1 MDKKYLNI
9 LEVPEVDLNS
19 TDRLV
24 VIDVSNNIKV
34 LDKGNLSV
42 DLSDYYTKEAT
53 NELLNNKADKI
64 TVTELATKL
73 KEDTD
78 KINKDIT
85 DLGNRV
91 DSIPVITVDT
101 EMNSESTNP
110 VQNRTITSAIT
121 NLSNSVDEKLS
132 NKQPKG
138 DYALKSDLTP
148 LATKSEVAEDVAQ
161 LNASLNEKQPKGDYA
176 LKTEIPTKVS
186 QLSNDKNYQTAE
198 DVNSATEGLAT
209 KAEVNSKQD
218 TLVSGTNIKTING
231 NSLLGSGNIEIQG
244 GSTIAVDSSLSTTS
258 TNPVQNKVI
267 TEALNG
273 KASQSDIPTKVSELT
288 NDSDFQTA
296 SQVAEAISGINVPTK
311 VSQLENDSD
320 FQTGT
325 QVSNSIATATSGLAT
340 KAELDGKQDKGDY
353 ATTAQLN
360 GKQDTLVSGTN
371 IKTVNGNSL
380 LGEGNILIKS
390 VDVDSALSA
399 TSENPVQ
406 NKVITNKVNTIEQS
420 ITNLSNTMPTKVSDL
435 DNDSGYITNAALT
448 DLATKEEV
456 SAKQD
461 TLVSG
466 TNIKTINGN
475 SILGEGNIVIEGGGG
490 GGLPSFGM
498 SLSGTTITMTE
509 GTIANFFNAIKAG
522 KGNYRAYITK
532 GNWLFTNNG
541 QALTSGD
548 EYFVRFDSVTP
559 IKDKGKENSYYA
571 ANESLVIKV
580 NNTSVTLLTGTNWT
594 FESNV
599 VIVNISGTNP
609 TYYYGNRNYINSGT
623 KIYLCATVEN
633 SQDLIENLRVE
644 VTSYAGY
651 WSYDKAVVVYALIYG
666 GIYRFYFYDD
676 NTIKKEVYY
685 GCSGLSC
692 YALNITGANGE
703 VGITEDQYNE
713 IIHNI
718 SYNQGVIKIWG
729 TYYGDGI
736 LISRKNTS
744 NNAWDVWELLFLT
757 CDYQTESY
765 SWDLTGTPEKALF
778 LVNIMKTKSTA
789 VPPLKISWS
798 SKTF

>member
-34 LDKGNLSV
+34 LAKNNLNV

-78 KINKDIT
+78 KLNKDIT

-101 EMNSESTNP
+101 EMNAESTNP
-110 VQNRTITSAIT
+110 VQNKIITSAIT

-138 DYALKSDLTP
+138 DYALK
-148 LATKSEVAEDVAQ
+148 
-161 LNASLNEKQPKGDYA
+161 
-176 LKTEIPTKVS
+176 TEIPTKVS
-186 QLSNDKNYQTAE
+186 QLSNDSNYQTAE
-198 DVNSATEGLAT
+198 DVNLATEGLAT
-209 KAEVNSKQD
+209 KSEVNSKQD

-244 GSTIAVDSSLSTTS
+244 GSTIAVDNSLSTTS

-296 SQVAEAISGINVPTK
+296 SQVATAISGINVPTK

-340 KAELDGKQDKGDY
+340 KAELNGKQDKGDY

-371 IKTVNGNSL
+371 IKTVNGESL

-390 VDVDSALSA
+390 VNVDSELST

-420 ITNLSNTMPTKVSDL
+420 ITNLSGTIPTKVSDL
-435 DNDSGYITNAALT
+435 TNDSGYITNAALT

-490 GGLPSFGM
+490 DSPTPDVIINVGNNSYTTKPTSFSYTFEKGDYLLLKNLCK
-498 SLSGTTITMTE
+498 SKRYDKIKITQFGIASGCDE
-509 GTIANFFNAIKAG
+509 DSFWWAF
-522 KGNYRAYITK
+522 TK
-532 GNWLFTNNG
+532 GT
-541 QALTSGD
+541 A
-548 EYFVRFDSVTP
+548 
-559 IKDKGKENSYYA
+559 
-571 ANESLVIKV
+571 
-580 NNTSVTLLTGTNWT
+580 
-594 FESNV
+594 
-599 VIVNISGTNP
+599 
-609 TYYYGNRNYINSGT
+609 TYT
-623 KIYLCATVEN
+623 
-633 SQDLIENLRVE
+633 
-644 VTSYAGY
+644 
-651 WSYDKAVVVYALIYG
+651 
-666 GIYRFYFYDD
+666 YRFTDISA
-676 NTIKKEVYY
+676 NTIKIQLIVT
-685 GCSGLSC
+685 GT
-692 YALNITGANGE
+692 ITVTRNG
-703 VGITEDQYNE
+703 
-713 IIHNI
+713 
-718 SYNQGVIKIWG
+718 
-729 TYYGDGI
+729 
-736 LISRKNTS
+736 NTGK
-744 NNAWDVWELLFLT
+744 
-757 CDYQTESY
+757 Y
-765 SWDLTGTPEKALF
+765 SWDAYYTTETNKSVIESIINGYVSFVLMTKYNDEPGSSYIFSYFYSYDSFNNTFTATVVKSPAESQNFSTIDVTVKFTQNSVEITGH
-778 LVNIMKTKSTA
+778 N
-789 VPPLKISWS
+789 W
-798 SKTF
+798 

>member
-34 LDKGNLSV
+34 LNKGSLSV

-78 KINKDIT
+78 KLNKDIT

-101 EMNSESTNP
+101 AMNSESTNP
-110 VQNRTITSAIT
+110 VQNKAITNTIT

-138 DYALKSDLTP
+138 DYALK
-148 LATKSEVAEDVAQ
+148 
-161 LNASLNEKQPKGDYA
+161 
-176 LKTEIPTKVS
+176 TEIPTNVS
-186 QLSNDKNYQTAE
+186 QLNNDKNYQTAE
-198 DVNSATEGLAT
+198 DVNSATAGLAT

-258 TNPVQNKVI
+258 TNPVQNKII

-296 SQVAEAISGINVPTK
+296 SQVATAISGINVPTK
-311 VSQLENDSD
+311 VSQLDNDSD

-371 IKTVNGNSL
+371 IKTVNGESL

-390 VDVDSALSA
+390 VNVDSALST

-435 DNDSGYITNAALT
+435 TNDSGYITNAALT

-475 SILGEGNIVIEGGGG
+475 SILGAGNMVIEGGGG
-490 GGLPSFGM
+490 SLPAFGM

-522 KGNYRAYITK
+522 KGNYRAYITA
-532 GNWLFTNNG
+532 GNLLYSNTG

-594 FESNV
+594 FDSNV
-599 VIVNISGTNP
+599 VIVNISGANP

-623 KIYLCATVEN
+623 KIYLCYTTDN
-633 SQDLIENLRVE
+633 NDLTGSRAE
-644 VTSYAGY
+644 VTNYTGY
-651 WSYDKAVVVYALIYG
+651 WSYDKAVVVYALVDG
-666 GIYRFYFYDD
+666 GIRRFYFYDD
-676 NTIKKEVYY
+676 GKIKSVYFNVGY
-685 GCSGLSC
+685 EFDCYRQGISTSSSGNKSLTEAQ
-692 YALNITGANGE
+692 YTQLMNELAYNKGA
-703 VGITEDQYNE
+703 IRLTER
-713 IIHNI
+713 
-718 SYNQGVIKIWG
+718 
-729 TYYGDGI
+729 YYDGG
-736 LISRKNTS
+736 
-744 NNAWDVWELLFLT
+744 A
-757 CDYQTESY
+757 
-765 SWDLTGTPEKALF
+765 
-778 LVNIMKTKSTA
+778 LVNKR
-789 VPPLKISWS
+789 
-798 SKTF
+798 

>member
-42 DLSDYYTKEAT
+42 DLSNYYTKEAT

-78 KINKDIT
+78 KLNKDIT

-110 VQNRTITSAIT
+110 VQNKAITNTIT

-148 LATKSEVAEDVAQ
+148 LATKTEVEEDVAQ

-198 DVNSATEGLAT
+198 DVNSATEGLST
-209 KAEVNSKQD
+209 KSEVNSKQD
-218 TLVSGTNIKTING
+218 TLVSVTNIKTING
-231 NSLLGSGNIEIQG
+231 NSLLGSGNIEIQR

-258 TNPVQNKVI
+258 TNPVQNRVI

-296 SQVAEAISGINVPTK
+296 SQVATAISGINVPTK
-311 VSQLENDSD
+311 VSELENDSD

-340 KAELDGKQDKGDY
+340 KAELAGKQDKGDY
-353 ATTAQLN
+353 ATTSQLN

-371 IKTVNGNSL
+371 IKTVNGESL
-380 LGEGNILIKS
+380 LGEGNILINS

-420 ITNLSNTMPTKVSDL
+420 ITNLSNTMPTKVSEL

-475 SILGEGNIVIEGGGG
+475 SILGAGNIVIEGGG

-532 GNWLFTNNG
+532 GNLLFSNTG

-559 IKDKGKENSYYA
+559 IKDKGTTNSYYA

-594 FESNV
+594 YDSNV
-599 VIVNISGTNP
+599 VIVNISGDNP
-609 TYYYGNRNYINSGT
+609 TYYYGSRSDINSGT
-623 KIYLCATVEN
+623 KIYLCSTNNNNLWEN
-633 SQDLIENLRVE
+633 SRIE
-644 VTSYAGY
+644 VTSFDSTSDGDIIAYVLQGN
-651 WSYDKAVVVYALIYG
+651 S
-666 GIYRFYFYDD
+666 IYRYYFNQD
-676 NTIKKEVYY
+676 NTIKRELV
-685 GCSGLSC
+685 
-692 YALNITGANGE
+692 NGPRTLDCKKW
-703 VGITEDQYNE
+703 GITSSNGTKQLFDYEYTKLMNEFEYND
-713 IIHNI
+713 
-718 SYNQGVIKIWG
+718 GVIRIINSN
-729 TYYGDGI
+729 YGDGT
-736 LISRKNTS
+736 LISKRRFNDSGDKL
-744 NNAWDVWELLFLT
+744 DLFFLT
-757 CDYQTESY
+757 CKYEAYNGNQLNRINY
-765 SWDLTGTPEKALF
+765 KYFF
-778 LVNIMKTKSTA
+778 LVRIVKHTSYYEIT
-789 VPPLKISWS
+789 WS
-798 SKTF
+798 GMSL

>member
-34 LDKGNLSV
+34 LAKNNLNV

-78 KINKDIT
+78 KLNKDIT

-101 EMNSESTNP
+101 EMNAESTNP
-110 VQNRTITSAIT
+110 VQNKIITSAIT

-138 DYALKSDLTP
+138 DYALK
-148 LATKSEVAEDVAQ
+148 
-161 LNASLNEKQPKGDYA
+161 
-176 LKTEIPTKVS
+176 TEIPTKVS
-186 QLSNDKNYQTAE
+186 QLSNDNNYQTAE
-198 DVNSATEGLAT
+198 DVNLATEGLAT
-209 KAEVNSKQD
+209 KSEVNSKQD

-244 GSTIAVDSSLSTTS
+244 GSTIAVDNSLSTTS

-296 SQVAEAISGINVPTK
+296 SQVATAISGINVPTK
-311 VSQLENDSD
+311 VSQLTNDSD

-340 KAELDGKQDKGDY
+340 KAELNGKQDKGDY

-371 IKTVNGNSL
+371 IKTVNGESL

-390 VDVDSALSA
+390 VNVDSALST

-420 ITNLSNTMPTKVSDL
+420 ITDLSGTIPTKVSDL
-435 DNDSGYITNAALT
+435 TNDSGYITNAALT

-475 SILGEGNIVIEGGGG
+475 SILGAGNIVIEGGGG
-490 GGLPSFGM
+490 DSPTPDVIINVGNNNYTTTPTSF
-498 SLSGTTITMTE
+498 
-509 GTIANFFNAIKAG
+509 
-522 KGNYRAYITK
+522 
-532 GNWLFTNNG
+532 
-541 QALTSGD
+541 
-548 EYFVRFDSVTP
+548 
-559 IKDKGKENSYYA
+559 SY
-571 ANESLVIKV
+571 
-580 NNTSVTLLTGTNWT
+580 T
-594 FESNV
+594 FEK
-599 VIVNISGTNP
+599 GD
-609 TYYYGNRNYINSGT
+609 
-623 KIYLCATVEN
+623 YL
-633 SQDLIENLRVE
+633 LLKNLCKSKR
-644 VTSYAGY
+644 
-651 WSYDKAVVVYALIYG
+651 YDK
-666 GIYRFYFYDD
+666 
-676 NTIKKEVYY
+676 
-685 GCSGLSC
+685 
-692 YALNITGANGE
+692 
-703 VGITEDQYNE
+703 
-713 IIHNI
+713 
-718 SYNQGVIKIWG
+718 IKI
-729 TYYGDGI
+729 TQFGI
-736 LISRKNTS
+736 ASG
-744 NNAWDVWELLFLT
+744 
-757 CDYQTESY
+757 CDEDSFWW
-765 SWDLTGTPEKALF
+765 SF
-778 LVNIMKTKSTA
+778 TKSTA
-789 VPPLKISWS
+789 TYTYRFTDISANTINIQLIVTGTITLNIDYNYGAPIIGWDAYYTPETYKSVIESIIGGYVTFVYMIISNGVPGNRYIFSAFESYNNFNTSFNAITTTGRLGGGDSIDVRGINI
-798 SKTF
+798 TFTSDNVVFKRAD

>member
-9 LEVPEVDLNS
+9 LEVPEVDFNS

-34 LDKGNLSV
+34 LDKGSLNV
-42 DLSDYYTKEAT
+42 DLSNYYTKEAT

-78 KINKDIT
+78 KLNKDIT

-110 VQNRTITSAIT
+110 VQNKAITNTIT

-132 NKQPKG
+132 NKQPIG

-148 LATKSEVAEDVAQ
+148 LATKAEVAEDVAQ

-176 LKTEIPTKVS
+176 LKTEIPTNVS
-186 QLSNDKNYQTAE
+186 QLNNDKNYQTAE
-198 DVNSATEGLAT
+198 DVNLATEGLAT
-209 KAEVNSKQD
+209 KSEVNSKQD

-244 GSTIAVDSSLSTTS
+244 GSTIAVDDSLSTTS

-296 SQVAEAISGINVPTK
+296 SQVATAISGINVPTK

-340 KAELDGKQDKGDY
+340 KAELDGKQDRGDY

-371 IKTVNGNSL
+371 IKTVNGESL

-390 VDVDSALSA
+390 VNVDSALST

-406 NKVITNKVNTIEQS
+406 NKVITNKVNTIKQS

-435 DNDSGYITNAALT
+435 TNDAGYITNDALT

-475 SILGEGNIVIEGGGG
+475 SILGAGNISIGGGGG
-490 GGLPSFGM
+490 GGLPTFRM
-498 SLSGTTITMTE
+498 SLSGTTIKMTE
-509 GTIANFFNAIKAG
+509 GTISNFFDAINAG

-532 GNWLFTNNG
+532 GNLLFSNTS
-541 QALTSGD
+541 QALTED
-548 EYFVRFDSVTP
+548 RKYFVRFDAVAP
-559 IKDKGKENSYYA
+559 IKNTKERDSYYA
-571 ANESLVIKV
+571 SKESLVIKV
-580 NNTSVTLLTGTNWT
+580 TNNSVTLLTGDNWM
-594 FESNV
+594 FDSNV
-599 VIVNISGTNP
+599 VIINIDNLTYFYGKKSDINYGTQ
-609 TYYYGNRNYINSGT
+609 
-623 KIYLCATVEN
+623 IYLCGTN
-633 SQDLIENLRVE
+633 DLGLEGYTRISANLNG
-644 VTSYAGY
+644 AGY
-651 WSYDKAVVVYALIYG
+651 DFIELEASLYGSVYHYYLHNNNKIERKLVNGNYWLNC
-666 GIYRFYFYDD
+666 
-676 NTIKKEVYY
+676 NTY
-685 GCSGLSC
+685 
-692 YALNITGANGE
+692 NITGADGM
-703 VGITEDQYNE
+703 VGITETQYETLMNGLYD
-713 IIHNI
+713 NGG
-718 SYNQGVIKIWG
+718 NIKI
-729 TYYGDGI
+729 TNSFYGDGI
-736 LISRKNTS
+736 LIKKSWPS
-744 NNAWDVWELLFLT
+744 SNAWESLQLLFLT
-757 CDYQTESY
+757 CKYDTDKY
-765 SWDLTGTPEKALF
+765 SFKLTGTPQQAWF
-778 LVNIMKTKSTA
+778 LVNIMKTKSTGT
-789 VPPLKISWS
+789 PPFNINWS
-798 SKTF
+798 SITF

>member
-9 LEVPEVDLNS
+9 LEVPEVDFNS

-24 VIDVSNNIKV
+24 VIDVSNNVKV
-34 LDKGNLSV
+34 LGKESLNV

-78 KINKDIT
+78 KLNKDIT

-101 EMNSESTNP
+101 AMNSESTNP
-110 VQNRTITSAIT
+110 VQNKAITNTIT

-176 LKTEIPTKVS
+176 LKTEIPTNVS
-186 QLSNDKNYQTAE
+186 QLNNDKNYQTAE
-198 DVNSATEGLAT
+198 DVNSATAGLAT

-244 GSTIAVDSSLSTTS
+244 GSTIAVDDSLSTTS
-258 TNPVQNKVI
+258 TNPVQNKII

-296 SQVAEAISGINVPTK
+296 SQVATAISGINVPTK
-311 VSQLENDSD
+311 VSQLDNDSD

-353 ATTAQLN
+353 ATTTQLN

-390 VDVDSALSA
+390 VDVDSSLST

-435 DNDSGYITNAALT
+435 TNDSGYITNAALT

-475 SILGEGNIVIEGGGG
+475 SILGSGNISIGGGG
-490 GGLPSFGM
+490 GGSLPSFSM
-498 SLSGTTITMTE
+498 SLSGTTIKMLNTSISAFYD
-509 GTIANFFNAIKAG
+509 TIAKGDGQYMAYIK
-522 KGNYRAYITK
+522 KGNL
-532 GNWLFTNNG
+532 LFSNTG
-541 QALTSGD
+541 QALTED
-548 EYFVRFDSVTP
+548 RAYFVRFDSVAP
-559 IKDKGKENSYYA
+559 IKNLGSDRGYYA
-571 ANESLVIKV
+571 AKESLVIKV
-580 NNTSVTLLTGTNWT
+580 TNKSVTLVTGDKWM
-594 FESNV
+594 FDSNV
-599 VIVNISGTNP
+599 VIINMSGDNP
-609 TYYYGNRNYINSGT
+609 TYFYGSRSDINYGT
-623 KIYLCATVEN
+623 QIYLCTKN
-633 SQDLIENLRVE
+633 NLGLDGWYRISTNFISTGYNYIELE
-644 VTSYAGY
+644 ASSYGSTY
-651 WSYDKAVVVYALIYG
+651 HYYLYN
-666 GIYRFYFYDD
+666 D
-676 NTIKKEVYY
+676 NTIKTELINGSYTLY
-685 GCSGLSC
+685 CST
-692 YALNITGANGE
+692 YNITGASGE
-703 VGITEDQYNE
+703 VGITETQYETLRNGL
-713 IIHNI
+713 
-718 SYNQGVIKIWG
+718 YNNSGNIKISNSE
-729 TYYGDGI
+729 YGDGI
-736 LISRKNTS
+736 LFKKSYS
-744 NNAWDVWELLFLT
+744 SSNAWDT
-757 CDYQTESY
+757 
-765 SWDLTGTPEKALF
+765 
-778 LVNIMKTKSTA
+778 
-789 VPPLKISWS
+789 LKLEFITVTY
-798 SKTF
+798 KTFS

>member
-9 LEVPEVDLNS
+9 LEVPEVDFNS

-34 LDKGNLSV
+34 LDKGSLNV
-42 DLSDYYTKEAT
+42 DLSNYYTKEAT

-78 KINKDIT
+78 KLNKDIT

-110 VQNRTITSAIT
+110 VQNKAITSAIT

-176 LKTEIPTKVS
+176 LKTDIPTKVS

-198 DVNSATEGLAT
+198 DVNLATEGLAT

-244 GSTIAVDSSLSTTS
+244 GSTIAVDSALSTTS
-258 TNPVQNKVI
+258 TNPVQNKVV

-296 SQVAEAISGINVPTK
+296 SQVATAISGINVPTK

-320 FQTGT
+320 FQTVT

-340 KAELDGKQDKGDY
+340 KAELDGKQDRGDY

-371 IKTVNGNSL
+371 IKTVNGESL
-380 LGEGNILIKS
+380 LGEGNILVKS
-390 VDVDSALSA
+390 VNVDSALST

-435 DNDSGYITNAALT
+435 TNDAGYITNAALT

-475 SILGEGNIVIEGGGG
+475 SILGEGNISIGGGG
-490 GGLPSFGM
+490 GGSLPIYHM
-498 SLSGTTITMTE
+498 SLSGTTIKMLDS
-509 GTIANFFNAIKAG
+509 TITSFFDAIEKGDGKYIAYIK
-522 KGNYRAYITK
+522 KGNL
-532 GNWLFTNNG
+532 LFSNTS
-541 QALTSGD
+541 QALTED
-548 EYFVRFDSVTP
+548 RKYYVRFDAVAP
-559 IKDKGKENSYYA
+559 IQNTRERDSYYA
-571 ANESLVIKV
+571 AKESLVIKV
-580 NNTSVTLLTGTNWT
+580 APKSVTLVTGDNWM
-594 FESNV
+594 FDSNV
-599 VIVNISGTNP
+599 VIIDIDNLTYFYGNISDINYGTQ
-609 TYYYGNRNYINSGT
+609 
-623 KIYLCATVEN
+623 IYLCGTNNLGLEGYTRISANLNGAGQTY
-633 SQDLIENLRVE
+633 IELE
-644 VTSYAGY
+644 AS
-651 WSYDKAVVVYALIYG
+651 IYG
-666 GIYRFYFYDD
+666 SVYHYYLYNN
-676 NTIKKEVYY
+676 NTIERKLINGNYTLYCDTYK
-685 GCSGLSC
+685 
-692 YALNITGANGE
+692 ITGADGM
-703 VGITEDQYNE
+703 VGITETQYETLMNGLYD
-713 IIHNI
+713 NGG
-718 SYNQGVIKIWG
+718 NIKIANSV
-729 TYYGDGI
+729 YGNGI
-736 LISRKNTS
+736 LIKKSWPS
-744 NNAWDVWELLFLT
+744 NNGWEALQLLFLT
-757 CDYQTESY
+757 CKYDTDEY
-765 SWDLTGTPEKALF
+765 SFKLTGTPQKALF

-789 VPPLKISWS
+789 VPPFKINWS
-798 SKTF
+798 SQTF

>member
-9 LEVPEVDLNS
+9 LEVPEVDFNS

-34 LDKGNLSV
+34 LGKESLNV

-64 TVTELATKL
+64 TVTELAAKL
-73 KEDTD
+73 KGDTD
-78 KINKDIT
+78 KLNKDIT

-110 VQNRTITSAIT
+110 VQNNTITSAIT

-186 QLSNDKNYQTAE
+186 QLSNDSNYQTAE
-198 DVNSATEGLAT
+198 DVNLATEGLAT
-209 KAEVNSKQD
+209 KSEVNSKQD

-244 GSTIAVDSSLSTTS
+244 GSTIAVDDSLSTTS
-258 TNPVQNKVI
+258 TNPVQNKII

-296 SQVAEAISGINVPTK
+296 SQVATAISGINVPTK
-311 VSQLENDSD
+311 VSQLDNDSD

-340 KAELDGKQDKGDY
+340 KAELAGKQDKGDY

-390 VDVDSALSA
+390 VDVDSALST

-420 ITNLSNTMPTKVSDL
+420 ITDLSDTMPTKVSDL

-475 SILGEGNIVIEGGGG
+475 SILGEGNIVIQGGGG
-490 GGLPSFGM
+490 GSVPFSM
-498 SLSGTTITMTE
+498 TLSGTTITMNNS
-509 GTIANFFNAIKAG
+509 TISSFYDAIARG
-522 KGNYRAYITK
+522 DGNYRAFIKK
-532 GNWLFTNNG
+532 GDLLFSNTG
-541 QALTSGD
+541 QALTED
-548 EYFVRFDSVTP
+548 RAYFVRFDSVAP
-559 IKDKGKENSYYA
+559 IKNLGSDRGYYA
-571 ANESLVIKV
+571 AKESLVIKV
-580 NNTSVTLLTGTNWT
+580 TNNSITLLTGDKWM
-594 FESNV
+594 FDSNV
-599 VIVNISGTNP
+599 VIINISGDTP
-609 TYYYGNRNYINSGT
+609 TYFYGNKSNINYGT
-623 KIYLCATVEN
+623 QIYLCTTNNLGLEGYTRISTNFNGVGYDYIELEASLYGSVYRYKLYNDNKIKRE
-633 SQDLIENLRVE
+633 LING
-644 VTSYAGY
+644 SYTLY
-651 WSYDKAVVVYALIYG
+651 
-666 GIYRFYFYDD
+666 
-676 NTIKKEVYY
+676 
-685 GCSGLSC
+685 CST
-692 YALNITGANGE
+692 YNITGASGQ
-703 VGITEDQYNE
+703 VGITEDQYE
-713 IIHNI
+713 TLR
-718 SYNQGVIKIWG
+718 SGLYSNQGNIRISG
-729 TYYGDGI
+729 SEYGDGI
-736 LISRKNTS
+736 LIKKSYPS
-744 NNAWDVWELLFLT
+744 ENAWDVLKLEFLT
-757 CDYQTESY
+757 VTYKTF
-765 SWDLTGTPEKALF
+765 SWGDIDGTPQEALF
-778 LVNIMKTKSTA
+778 IVEIRKTKSTGT
-789 VPPLKISWS
+789 PPFNINWK
-798 SKTF
+798 SKAF

>member
-34 LDKGNLSV
+34 LAKNNLNV

-78 KINKDIT
+78 KLNKDIT

-101 EMNSESTNP
+101 EMNAESTNP
-110 VQNRTITSAIT
+110 VQNKIITNTIT
-121 NLSNSVDEKLS
+121 NLSNSVDEKLN

-138 DYALKSDLTP
+138 DYALKTD
-148 LATKSEVAEDVAQ
+148 
-161 LNASLNEKQPKGDYA
+161 
-176 LKTEIPTKVS
+176 IPTKVS
-186 QLSNDKNYQTAE
+186 QLSNDSNYQTAE
-198 DVNSATEGLAT
+198 DVNLATEGLAT
-209 KAEVNSKQD
+209 KSEVNSKQD

-244 GSTIAVDSSLSTTS
+244 GSTIAVDNSLSTTS

-296 SQVAEAISGINVPTK
+296 SQVATAISGINVPTK

-325 QVSNSIATATSGLAT
+325 QVSNSISTATSGLAT
-340 KAELDGKQDKGDY
+340 KAELNGKQDKGDY

-371 IKTVNGNSL
+371 IKTVNGESL

-390 VDVDSALSA
+390 VDVDSALST

-420 ITNLSNTMPTKVSDL
+420 ITDLSGTIPTKVSDL
-435 DNDSGYITNAALT
+435 TNDSGYITNAALT

-475 SILGEGNIVIEGGGG
+475 SILGAGNIVIEGGGG

-532 GNWLFTNNG
+532 GNLLFSNTG

-559 IKDKGKENSYYA
+559 IKDKGKANSYYA

-580 NNTSVTLLTGTNWT
+580 NNTSVTLLTGTN
-594 FESNV
+594 
-599 VIVNISGTNP
+599 
-609 TYYYGNRNYINSGT
+609 
-623 KIYLCATVEN
+623 
-633 SQDLIENLRVE
+633 
-644 VTSYAGY
+644 
-651 WSYDKAVVVYALIYG
+651 
-666 GIYRFYFYDD
+666 
-676 NTIKKEVYY
+676 
-685 GCSGLSC
+685 
-692 YALNITGANGE
+692 
-703 VGITEDQYNE
+703 
-713 IIHNI
+713 
-718 SYNQGVIKIWG
+718 
-729 TYYGDGI
+729 
-736 LISRKNTS
+736 
-744 NNAWDVWELLFLT
+744 
-757 CDYQTESY
+757 
-765 SWDLTGTPEKALF
+765 
-778 LVNIMKTKSTA
+778 
-789 VPPLKISWS
+789 
-798 SKTF
+798 

>member
-9 LEVPEVDLNS
+9 LEVPEVDFNS

-34 LDKGNLSV
+34 LGKESLNV

-78 KINKDIT
+78 KLNKDIT

-110 VQNRTITSAIT
+110 VQNKAITNTIT

-176 LKTEIPTKVS
+176 LRTEIPTKVS
-186 QLSNDKNYQTAE
+186 QLSNDSNYQTAE
-198 DVNSATEGLAT
+198 DVNLATAGLAT

-244 GSTIAVDSSLSTTS
+244 GSTIAVDDSLSTTS
-258 TNPVQNKVI
+258 TNPVQNKII

-296 SQVAEAISGINVPTK
+296 SQVATAISGINVPTK
-311 VSQLENDSD
+311 VSQLDNDSD

-325 QVSNSIATATSGLAT
+325 QVSNSIATATSNLAT
-340 KAELDGKQDKGDY
+340 KTELAGKQDKGDY

-390 VDVDSALSA
+390 VDVDSALST

-435 DNDSGYITNAALT
+435 TNDSGYITNAALT

-475 SILGEGNIVIEGGGG
+475 SILGAGNIEIQGGGG

-498 SLSGTTITMTE
+498 SLYGTTITMTE

-532 GNWLFTNNG
+532 GN
-541 QALTSGD
+541 
-548 EYFVRFDSVTP
+548 
-559 IKDKGKENSYYA
+559 
-571 ANESLVIKV
+571 
-580 NNTSVTLLTGTNWT
+580 
-594 FESNV
+594 
-599 VIVNISGTNP
+599 
-609 TYYYGNRNYINSGT
+609 
-623 KIYLCATVEN
+623 
-633 SQDLIENLRVE
+633 
-644 VTSYAGY
+644 
-651 WSYDKAVVVYALIYG
+651 
-666 GIYRFYFYDD
+666 
-676 NTIKKEVYY
+676 
-685 GCSGLSC
+685 
-692 YALNITGANGE
+692 
-703 VGITEDQYNE
+703 
-713 IIHNI
+713 
-718 SYNQGVIKIWG
+718 
-729 TYYGDGI
+729 
-736 LISRKNTS
+736 
-744 NNAWDVWELLFLT
+744 
-757 CDYQTESY
+757 
-765 SWDLTGTPEKALF
+765 
-778 LVNIMKTKSTA
+778 
-789 VPPLKISWS
+789 
-798 SKTF
+798 

>member
-34 LDKGNLSV
+34 LAKNNLNV

-78 KINKDIT
+78 KLNKDIT

-101 EMNSESTNP
+101 EMNAESTNP
-110 VQNRTITSAIT
+110 VQNKIITSAIT

-138 DYALKSDLTP
+138 DYALK
-148 LATKSEVAEDVAQ
+148 
-161 LNASLNEKQPKGDYA
+161 
-176 LKTEIPTKVS
+176 TEIPTKVS
-186 QLSNDKNYQTAE
+186 QLSNDSNYQTAE
-198 DVNSATEGLAT
+198 DVNLATEGLAT
-209 KAEVNSKQD
+209 KSEVNSKQD

-244 GSTIAVDSSLSTTS
+244 GSTIAVDNSLSTTS

-296 SQVAEAISGINVPTK
+296 SQVATAISGINVPTK
-311 VSQLENDSD
+311 VSQLTNDSD

-340 KAELDGKQDKGDY
+340 KAELNGKQDKGDY

-371 IKTVNGNSL
+371 IKTVNGESL

-390 VDVDSALSA
+390 VNVDSALST

-420 ITNLSNTMPTKVSDL
+420 ITDLSGTIPTKVSDL
-435 DNDSGYITNAALT
+435 TNDSGYITNAALT

-475 SILGEGNIVIEGGGG
+475 SILGAGNIVIEGGGG
-490 GGLPSFGM
+490 DSPTPDVIINVGNNNYTTTPTSF
-498 SLSGTTITMTE
+498 
-509 GTIANFFNAIKAG
+509 
-522 KGNYRAYITK
+522 
-532 GNWLFTNNG
+532 
-541 QALTSGD
+541 
-548 EYFVRFDSVTP
+548 
-559 IKDKGKENSYYA
+559 SY
-571 ANESLVIKV
+571 
-580 NNTSVTLLTGTNWT
+580 T
-594 FESNV
+594 FEK
-599 VIVNISGTNP
+599 GD
-609 TYYYGNRNYINSGT
+609 
-623 KIYLCATVEN
+623 YL
-633 SQDLIENLRVE
+633 LLKNLCKSKR
-644 VTSYAGY
+644 
-651 WSYDKAVVVYALIYG
+651 YDK
-666 GIYRFYFYDD
+666 
-676 NTIKKEVYY
+676 
-685 GCSGLSC
+685 
-692 YALNITGANGE
+692 
-703 VGITEDQYNE
+703 
-713 IIHNI
+713 
-718 SYNQGVIKIWG
+718 IKI
-729 TYYGDGI
+729 TQFGI
-736 LISRKNTS
+736 ASG
-744 NNAWDVWELLFLT
+744 
-757 CDYQTESY
+757 CDEDSFWW
-765 SWDLTGTPEKALF
+765 SF
-778 LVNIMKTKSTA
+778 TKSTA
-789 VPPLKISWS
+789 TYTYRFTDISANTINIQLIVTGTITLNIDYNYGAPIIGWDAYYTPETYKSVIESIIGGYVTFVYMIISNGVPGNRYIFSAFESYNNFNTSFNAITTTGRLGGGDSIDVRGINI
-798 SKTF
+798 TFTSDNVVFKRAD

>member
-34 LDKGNLSV
+34 LAKNNLNV

-78 KINKDIT
+78 KLNKDIT

-101 EMNSESTNP
+101 EMNAESTNP
-110 VQNRTITSAIT
+110 VQNKIITSAIT

-138 DYALKSDLTP
+138 DYALK
-148 LATKSEVAEDVAQ
+148 
-161 LNASLNEKQPKGDYA
+161 
-176 LKTEIPTKVS
+176 TEIPTKVS
-186 QLSNDKNYQTAE
+186 QLSNDSNYQTAE
-198 DVNSATEGLAT
+198 DVNLATEGLAT
-209 KAEVNSKQD
+209 KSEVNSKQD

-244 GSTIAVDSSLSTTS
+244 GSTIAVDDSLSTTS

-296 SQVAEAISGINVPTK
+296 SQVATAISGINVPTK

-340 KAELDGKQDKGDY
+340 KAELNGKQDKGDY

-371 IKTVNGNSL
+371 IKTVNGESL

-390 VDVDSALSA
+390 INVDSALST

-420 ITNLSNTMPTKVSDL
+420 ITNLSGTIPTKVSDL
-435 DNDSGYITNAALT
+435 TNDSGYITNAALT

-490 GGLPSFGM
+490 DSPTPDVIINVGNNSYTTTPTSFSYTFEKGDYLLLKNLCK
-498 SLSGTTITMTE
+498 SKRYDKIKITQFGIASGCDE
-509 GTIANFFNAIKAG
+509 DSFWWAF
-522 KGNYRAYITK
+522 TK
-532 GNWLFTNNG
+532 GT
-541 QALTSGD
+541 A
-548 EYFVRFDSVTP
+548 
-559 IKDKGKENSYYA
+559 
-571 ANESLVIKV
+571 
-580 NNTSVTLLTGTNWT
+580 
-594 FESNV
+594 
-599 VIVNISGTNP
+599 
-609 TYYYGNRNYINSGT
+609 TYT
-623 KIYLCATVEN
+623 
-633 SQDLIENLRVE
+633 
-644 VTSYAGY
+644 
-651 WSYDKAVVVYALIYG
+651 
-666 GIYRFYFYDD
+666 YRFTDISA
-676 NTIKKEVYY
+676 NTIKIQLIVT
-685 GCSGLSC
+685 GT
-692 YALNITGANGE
+692 ITVTRNG
-703 VGITEDQYNE
+703 
-713 IIHNI
+713 
-718 SYNQGVIKIWG
+718 
-729 TYYGDGI
+729 
-736 LISRKNTS
+736 NTGK
-744 NNAWDVWELLFLT
+744 
-757 CDYQTESY
+757 Y
-765 SWDLTGTPEKALF
+765 SWDAYYTTETNKSVIESIINGYVSFVLMTKYNDEPGSSYIFSYFYSYDSFNNTFTATVVKSPAEAQNFSTIDVTVKFTQNSVEITGH
-778 LVNIMKTKSTA
+778 N
-789 VPPLKISWS
+789 W
-798 SKTF
+798 

>member
-42 DLSDYYTKEAT
+42 DLSNYYTKEAT

-73 KEDTD
+73 KDDTD
-78 KINKDIT
+78 KLNRDIT

-110 VQNRTITSAIT
+110 VQNNTITNAIT

-132 NKQPKG
+132 NKQPKC

-198 DVNSATEGLAT
+198 DVNLATEGLAT
-209 KAEVNSKQD
+209 KSEVNSKQD

-296 SQVAEAISGINVPTK
+296 SQVATAISGINVPTK
-311 VSQLENDSD
+311 VSQLDNDSD

-340 KAELDGKQDKGDY
+340 KTELAGKQDKGDY
-353 ATTAQLN
+353 ATTSQLN

-371 IKTVNGNSL
+371 IKTVNGESL

-390 VDVDSALSA
+390 VNVDSALST

-435 DNDSGYITNAALT
+435 TNDSGYITNAALT

-475 SILGEGNIVIEGGGG
+475 SILGAGNIEIQGGGG

-532 GNWLFTNNG
+532 GN
-541 QALTSGD
+541 
-548 EYFVRFDSVTP
+548 
-559 IKDKGKENSYYA
+559 
-571 ANESLVIKV
+571 
-580 NNTSVTLLTGTNWT
+580 
-594 FESNV
+594 
-599 VIVNISGTNP
+599 
-609 TYYYGNRNYINSGT
+609 
-623 KIYLCATVEN
+623 
-633 SQDLIENLRVE
+633 
-644 VTSYAGY
+644 
-651 WSYDKAVVVYALIYG
+651 
-666 GIYRFYFYDD
+666 
-676 NTIKKEVYY
+676 
-685 GCSGLSC
+685 
-692 YALNITGANGE
+692 
-703 VGITEDQYNE
+703 
-713 IIHNI
+713 
-718 SYNQGVIKIWG
+718 
-729 TYYGDGI
+729 
-736 LISRKNTS
+736 
-744 NNAWDVWELLFLT
+744 
-757 CDYQTESY
+757 
-765 SWDLTGTPEKALF
+765 
-778 LVNIMKTKSTA
+778 
-789 VPPLKISWS
+789 
-798 SKTF
+798 

>member
-9 LEVPEVDLNS
+9 LEVPTVDFNS

-24 VIDVSNNIKV
+24 VIDVSNNVKV
-34 LDKGNLSV
+34 LDKGSLNV

-64 TVTELATKL
+64 TVTELAAKL

-78 KINKDIT
+78 KLNKDIT

-198 DVNSATEGLAT
+198 DVNLATEGLAT

-244 GSTIAVDSSLSTTS
+244 GSTIAVDDSLSTTS
-258 TNPVQNKVI
+258 TNPVQNRVI

-296 SQVAEAISGINVPTK
+296 SQVATAISGINVPTK

-325 QVSNSIATATSGLAT
+325 QVSNSISTATSGLAT
-340 KAELDGKQDKGDY
+340 KAELAGKQDKGDY

-371 IKTVNGNSL
+371 IKTVNGESL

-390 VDVDSALSA
+390 VNVDSALST

-435 DNDSGYITNAALT
+435 TNDSGYITNAALT

-475 SILGEGNIVIEGGGG
+475 SILGSGNISIQGGGG
-490 GGLPSFGM
+490 GSVPYEM
-498 SLSGTTITMTE
+498 SLSGTTITMNNS
-509 GTIANFFNAIKAG
+509 TISSFFNAIERG
-522 KGNYRAYITK
+522 DGNYRAFIKK
-532 GNWLFTNNG
+532 GNLLFSNTS
-541 QALTSGD
+541 QALTED
-548 EYFVRFDSVTP
+548 RAYFVRFDAVAP
-559 IKDKGKENSYYA
+559 INNLGSDRGYYA
-571 ANESLVIKV
+571 AKESLVIKV
-580 NNTSVTLLTGTNWT
+580 EPKSVTLLTDDKWM
-594 FESNV
+594 FDSNV
-599 VIVNISGTNP
+599 VIINIKDNNNP
-609 TYYYGNRNYINSGT
+609 TYFYGKRSDINYGT
-623 KIYLCATVEN
+623 QIYLCTTNNLGLDGYRRISTNFNGVGY
-633 SQDLIENLRVE
+633 DYIELE
-644 VTSYAGY
+644 ATSYGNVY
-651 WSYDKAVVVYALIYG
+651 RYKLYNNNKITSELINGSYTIY
-666 GIYRFYFYDD
+666 
-676 NTIKKEVYY
+676 
-685 GCSGLSC
+685 CST
-692 YALNITGANGE
+692 YNITGASGM
-703 VGITEDQYNE
+703 VGITKDQYKTLISNLQYNSG
-713 IIHNI
+713 NI
-718 SYNQGVIKIWG
+718 RIRNS
-729 TYYGDGI
+729 YYGDGT
-736 LISRKNTS
+736 LINKRTRST
-744 NNAWDVWELLFLT
+744 NAWDSLELLFLT
-757 CDYQTESY
+757 CKYEVDNY
-765 SWDLTGTPEKALF
+765 SWDIKGTPQQAWF
-778 LVNIMKTKSTA
+778 LVEIKKTRSTA
-789 VPPLKISWS
+789 VPPLEITWS
-798 SKTF
+798 GKTF

>member
-1 MDKKYLNI
+1 M
-9 LEVPEVDLNS
+9 DLNS

-34 LDKGNLSV
+34 LAKNNLNV
-42 DLSDYYTKEAT
+42 DLSNYYTKEAT

-73 KEDTD
+73 KEDTA
-78 KINKDIT
+78 KLNKDIT

-101 EMNSESTNP
+101 EMNAESTNP
-110 VQNRTITSAIT
+110 VQNKIITSAIT

-138 DYALKSDLTP
+138 DYALK
-148 LATKSEVAEDVAQ
+148 
-161 LNASLNEKQPKGDYA
+161 
-176 LKTEIPTKVS
+176 TEIPTKVS
-186 QLSNDKNYQTAE
+186 QLSNDSNYQTAE
-198 DVNSATEGLAT
+198 DVNLATEGLAT
-209 KAEVNSKQD
+209 KSEVNSKQD

-244 GSTIAVDSSLSTTS
+244 GSTIAVDNSLSTTS

-296 SQVAEAISGINVPTK
+296 SQVATAISGINVPTK

-340 KAELDGKQDKGDY
+340 KAELNGKQDKGDY

-371 IKTVNGNSL
+371 IKTVNGESL

-390 VDVDSALSA
+390 INVDSALST

-420 ITNLSNTMPTKVSDL
+420 ITNLSGTIPTKVSDL
-435 DNDSGYITNAALT
+435 TNDSGYITNAALT

-490 GGLPSFGM
+490 GDSPTPDVIINVGNNSYTTTPTSFSYTFEKGDYLLLKNLCK
-498 SLSGTTITMTE
+498 SKRYDKIKITQFGIASGCDEDSFWWAFTKGTATYTYRFTDISANTINIQLIVTGTITVTRN
-509 GTIANFFNAIKAG
+509 GNTG
-522 KGNYRAYITK
+522 K
-532 GNWLFTNNG
+532 
-541 QALTSGD
+541 
-548 EYFVRFDSVTP
+548 
-559 IKDKGKENSYYA
+559 
-571 ANESLVIKV
+571 
-580 NNTSVTLLTGTNWT
+580 
-594 FESNV
+594 
-599 VIVNISGTNP
+599 
-609 TYYYGNRNYINSGT
+609 
-623 KIYLCATVEN
+623 
-633 SQDLIENLRVE
+633 
-644 VTSYAGY
+644 
-651 WSYDKAVVVYALIYG
+651 
-666 GIYRFYFYDD
+666 
-676 NTIKKEVYY
+676 
-685 GCSGLSC
+685 
-692 YALNITGANGE
+692 
-703 VGITEDQYNE
+703 
-713 IIHNI
+713 
-718 SYNQGVIKIWG
+718 
-729 TYYGDGI
+729 
-736 LISRKNTS
+736 
-744 NNAWDVWELLFLT
+744 
-757 CDYQTESY
+757 Y
-765 SWDLTGTPEKALF
+765 SWDAYYTTETNKSVIESIINGYVSFVLVGKYNDGLGNRSIFSYFQSYDRFKESFIATVITANPGQSSGYTVDVTVKFTPDSVEITGK
-778 LVNIMKTKSTA
+778 N
-789 VPPLKISWS
+789 W
-798 SKTF
+798 

>member
-34 LDKGNLSV
+34 LNKGSLSV

-78 KINKDIT
+78 KLNKDIT

-101 EMNSESTNP
+101 EMNAESTNP
-110 VQNRTITSAIT
+110 VQNKAITSAIT

-148 LATKSEVAEDVAQ
+148 LATKSEVEEDVAQ

-186 QLSNDKNYQTAE
+186 QLSNDSNYQTAE
-198 DVNSATEGLAT
+198 DVNLATEGLAT
-209 KAEVNSKQD
+209 KSEVNSKQD

-244 GSTIAVDSSLSTTS
+244 GSTIAVDDSLSTTS
-258 TNPVQNKVI
+258 TNPVQNRVI

-296 SQVAEAISGINVPTK
+296 SQVAAAISGINVPTK

-340 KAELDGKQDKGDY
+340 KAELAGKQDKGDY

-371 IKTVNGNSL
+371 IKTVNGESL

-390 VDVDSALSA
+390 VNVDSALST

-435 DNDSGYITNAALT
+435 TNDSGYITNAALT

-475 SILGEGNIVIEGGGG
+475 SILGAGNIEIQGGGG
-490 GGLPSFGM
+490 GGDSTPDVIINVGNNNYTTTPTSFSYTFEKGDLV
-498 SLSGTTITMTE
+498 SLKNLCKSKRNDKIKITQFGIASGCDDDSFWLSFTKGTATYTYRFTNISENTINIQLIVTGTITIN
-509 GTIANFFNAIKAG
+509 TIYGSGSDNTPHWD
-522 KGNYRAYITK
+522 AYYTPETYKSIIESII
-532 GNWLFTNNG
+532 
-541 QALTSGD
+541 SG
-548 EYFVRFDSVTP
+548 Y
-559 IKDKGKENSYYA
+559 
-571 ANESLVIKV
+571 
-580 NNTSVTLLTGTNWT
+580 VTLTYWYIDYGKRGDNSRIFTR
-594 FESNV
+594 FESNNHFETSFKLIALGEDSYHFNITFTPDNV
-599 VIVNISGTNP
+599 VI
-609 TYYYGNRNYINSGT
+609 
-623 KIYLCATVEN
+623 E
-633 SQDLIENLRVE
+633 
-644 VTSYAGY
+644 
-651 WSYDKAVVVYALIYG
+651 
-666 GIYRFYFYDD
+666 
-676 NTIKKEVYY
+676 
-685 GCSGLSC
+685 
-692 YALNITGANGE
+692 
-703 VGITEDQYNE
+703 
-713 IIHNI
+713 
-718 SYNQGVIKIWG
+718 
-729 TYYGDGI
+729 
-736 LISRKNTS
+736 
-744 NNAWDVWELLFLT
+744 
-757 CDYQTESY
+757 
-765 SWDLTGTPEKALF
+765 EKRD
-778 LVNIMKTKSTA
+778 
-789 VPPLKISWS
+789 
-798 SKTF
+798 

>member
-34 LDKGNLSV
+34 LGKESLNV

-78 KINKDIT
+78 KLNKDIA

-110 VQNRTITSAIT
+110 VQNNTITSAIT

-148 LATKSEVAEDVAQ
+148 LATKSEVEEDVAQ

-198 DVNSATEGLAT
+198 DVNLATEGLAT

-244 GSTIAVDSSLSTTS
+244 GSTIDVDDSLSTTS
-258 TNPVQNKVI
+258 TNPVQNRVI
-267 TEALNG
+267 TDALNG

-296 SQVAEAISGINVPTK
+296 SQVATAISEINVPTK
-311 VSQLENDSD
+311 VSQLDNDSD

-371 IKTVNGNSL
+371 IKTVNGESL

-390 VDVDSALSA
+390 VNVDSALST

-461 TLVSG
+461 ILVSG

-490 GGLPSFGM
+490 GGDLPIPDVIINVGNNNYTTTPTSFSYTFEKGDLV
-498 SLSGTTITMTE
+498 SLKNLCKSKRFDKIKITQFGIASGCDDDS
-509 GTIANFFNAIKAG
+509 FWYSF
-522 KGNYRAYITK
+522 TK
-532 GNWLFTNNG
+532 G
-541 QALTSGD
+541 TS
-548 EYFVRFDSVTP
+548 
-559 IKDKGKENSYYA
+559 
-571 ANESLVIKV
+571 
-580 NNTSVTLLTGTNWT
+580 
-594 FESNV
+594 
-599 VIVNISGTNP
+599 
-609 TYYYGNRNYINSGT
+609 TYT
-623 KIYLCATVEN
+623 
-633 SQDLIENLRVE
+633 
-644 VTSYAGY
+644 
-651 WSYDKAVVVYALIYG
+651 
-666 GIYRFYFYDD
+666 YRFTDISD
-676 NTIKKEVYY
+676 NTIK
-685 GCSGLSC
+685 
-692 YALNITGANGE
+692 I
-703 VGITEDQYNE
+703 Q
-713 IIHNI
+713 
-718 SYNQGVIKIWG
+718 
-729 TYYGDGI
+729 
-736 LISRKNTS
+736 LI
-744 NNAWDVWELLFLT
+744 V
-757 CDYQTESY
+757 
-765 SWDLTGTPEKALF
+765 TGTITINTIYGGGGDNTP
-778 LVNIMKTKSTA
+778 N
-789 VPPLKISWS
+789 
-798 SKTF
+798 

>member
-34 LDKGNLSV
+34 LNKGSLSV

-78 KINKDIT
+78 KLNKDIN

-101 EMNSESTNP
+101 AMNAESTNP
-110 VQNRTITSAIT
+110 VQNKAITSTIT

-176 LKTEIPTKVS
+176 LRTEIPTKVS
-186 QLSNDKNYQTAE
+186 QLSNDSNYQTAE
-198 DVNSATEGLAT
+198 DVNLVTAGLAT

-244 GSTIAVDSSLSTTS
+244 GSTISVDDSLSTTS
-258 TNPVQNKVI
+258 TNPVQNKII

-296 SQVAEAISGINVPTK
+296 SQVATAISGINVPTK

-340 KAELDGKQDKGDY
+340 KAELDGKQDRGDY

-371 IKTVNGNSL
+371 IKTVNGESL
-380 LGEGNILIKS
+380 LGEGNILINS

-420 ITNLSNTMPTKVSDL
+420 ISNLSNTIPTKVSDL
-435 DNDSGYITNAALT
+435 TNDSGYITNAALT

-475 SILGEGNIVIEGGGG
+475 SILGAGNIEIQGGGG

-498 SLSGTTITMTE
+498 SLYGTTITMTE

-571 ANESLVIKV
+571 SNESLVIKV

-594 FESNV
+594 YDSNV
-599 VIVNISGTNP
+599 VIVNISGDNP
-609 TYYYGNRNYINSGT
+609 TYYYGNKYYINSGT
-623 KIYLCATVEN
+623 KIYLCATVNNGLREN
-633 SQDLIENLRVE
+633 FRAE
-644 VTSYAGY
+644 VTNFAGY
-651 WSYDKAVVVYALIYG
+651 WSDKKAIVVYALVDGWIR
-666 GIYRFYFYDD
+666 RFYFYDD
-676 NTIKKEVYY
+676 GTIKMELYY
-685 GCSGLSC
+685 GSSGISC
-692 YALNITGANGE
+692 YYLNITGASGS
-703 VGITEDQYNE
+703 VGITETQYNE
-713 IIHNI
+713 LIRNI
-718 SYNQGVIKIWG
+718 SNNTGLIKIYG
-729 TYYGDGI
+729 SEYGDGI
-736 LISRKNTS
+736 LFSKYSKSSGNKEWI
-744 NNAWDVWELLFLT
+744 ELLFLT
-757 CDYQTESY
+757 CDYQTDTE
-765 SWDLTGTPEKALF
+765 DQLIGTPKKAWF
-778 LVNIMKTKSTA
+778 LVNIVKKGSSGNYS
-789 VPPLKISWS
+789 IEWS
-798 SKTF
+798 SKEF

>member
-34 LDKGNLSV
+34 LAKNNLNV

-78 KINKDIT
+78 KLNKDIT

-101 EMNSESTNP
+101 EMNAESTNP
-110 VQNRTITSAIT
+110 VQNKIITSAIT

-138 DYALKSDLTP
+138 DYALK
-148 LATKSEVAEDVAQ
+148 
-161 LNASLNEKQPKGDYA
+161 
-176 LKTEIPTKVS
+176 TEIPTKVS
-186 QLSNDKNYQTAE
+186 QLSNDSNYQTAE
-198 DVNSATEGLAT
+198 DVNLATEGLAT
-209 KAEVNSKQD
+209 KSEVNSKQD

-244 GSTIAVDSSLSTTS
+244 GSTIAVDNSLSTTS

-296 SQVAEAISGINVPTK
+296 SQVATAISGINVPTK
-311 VSQLENDSD
+311 VSQLDNDSD

-340 KAELDGKQDKGDY
+340 KAELNGKQDKGDY

-371 IKTVNGNSL
+371 IKTVNGESL

-390 VDVDSALSA
+390 VNVDSALST

-420 ITNLSNTMPTKVSDL
+420 ITDLSGTIPTKVSDL
-435 DNDSGYITNAALT
+435 TNDSGYITNAALT

-475 SILGEGNIVIEGGGG
+475 SILGAGNIVIEGGGG
-490 GGLPSFGM
+490 DSPTPDVIINVGNNNYTTTPTSF
-498 SLSGTTITMTE
+498 
-509 GTIANFFNAIKAG
+509 
-522 KGNYRAYITK
+522 
-532 GNWLFTNNG
+532 
-541 QALTSGD
+541 
-548 EYFVRFDSVTP
+548 
-559 IKDKGKENSYYA
+559 SY
-571 ANESLVIKV
+571 
-580 NNTSVTLLTGTNWT
+580 T
-594 FESNV
+594 FEK
-599 VIVNISGTNP
+599 GD
-609 TYYYGNRNYINSGT
+609 
-623 KIYLCATVEN
+623 YL
-633 SQDLIENLRVE
+633 LLKNLCKSKR
-644 VTSYAGY
+644 
-651 WSYDKAVVVYALIYG
+651 YDK
-666 GIYRFYFYDD
+666 
-676 NTIKKEVYY
+676 
-685 GCSGLSC
+685 
-692 YALNITGANGE
+692 
-703 VGITEDQYNE
+703 
-713 IIHNI
+713 
-718 SYNQGVIKIWG
+718 IKI
-729 TYYGDGI
+729 TQFGI
-736 LISRKNTS
+736 ASG
-744 NNAWDVWELLFLT
+744 
-757 CDYQTESY
+757 CDEDSFWW
-765 SWDLTGTPEKALF
+765 SF
-778 LVNIMKTKSTA
+778 TKSTA
-789 VPPLKISWS
+789 TYTYRFTDISANTINIQLIVTGTITLNIDYNYGAPIIGWDAYYTPETYKSVIESIIGGYVTFVYMIISNGVPGNRYIFSAFESYNNFNTSFNAITTTGRLGGGDSIDVRGINI
-798 SKTF
+798 TFTSDNVVFKRAD

>member
-34 LDKGNLSV
+34 LGKESLNV

-78 KINKDIT
+78 KLNKDIT

-110 VQNRTITSAIT
+110 VQNNTITSAIT

-198 DVNSATEGLAT
+198 DVNLATEGLAT
-209 KAEVNSKQD
+209 KSEVNSKQD

-244 GSTIAVDSSLSTTS
+244 GSTIAVDDSLSTTS
-258 TNPVQNKVI
+258 TNPVQNKII

-296 SQVAEAISGINVPTK
+296 SQVETAISGINVPTK
-311 VSQLENDSD
+311 VSQLDNDSD

-325 QVSNSIATATSGLAT
+325 QVSNSIETATSGLAT

-360 GKQDTLVSGTN
+360 SKQDTLVSGTN

-420 ITNLSNTMPTKVSDL
+420 ITDLSDTMPTKVSDL
-435 DNDSGYITNAALT
+435 TNDAGYITNAALT

-461 TLVSG
+461 ILVSG

-475 SILGEGNIVIEGGGG
+475 SILGEGNIEIQGGGG
-490 GGLPSFGM
+490 GGDLPIPDVIINVGDNNSYTTTPTSFSYTFEKGDLV
-498 SLSGTTITMTE
+498 SLKNLCKSKRYDKIKITQFGIASGCDEDSFWLSFTKGTATYTYRFTDISANTINIQLIVTGTITVIRNGST
-509 GTIANFFNAIKAG
+509 G
-522 KGNYRAYITK
+522 KR
-532 GNWLFTNNG
+532 
-541 QALTSGD
+541 S
-548 EYFVRFDSVTP
+548 
-559 IKDKGKENSYYA
+559 
-571 ANESLVIKV
+571 
-580 NNTSVTLLTGTNWT
+580 
-594 FESNV
+594 
-599 VIVNISGTNP
+599 
-609 TYYYGNRNYINSGT
+609 
-623 KIYLCATVEN
+623 
-633 SQDLIENLRVE
+633 
-644 VTSYAGY
+644 
-651 WSYDKAVVVYALIYG
+651 
-666 GIYRFYFYDD
+666 
-676 NTIKKEVYY
+676 
-685 GCSGLSC
+685 
-692 YALNITGANGE
+692 
-703 VGITEDQYNE
+703 
-713 IIHNI
+713 
-718 SYNQGVIKIWG
+718 
-729 TYYGDGI
+729 
-736 LISRKNTS
+736 
-744 NNAWDVWELLFLT
+744 
-757 CDYQTESY
+757 
-765 SWDLTGTPEKALF
+765 
-778 LVNIMKTKSTA
+778 
-789 VPPLKISWS
+789 
-798 SKTF
+798 

>member
-34 LDKGNLSV
+34 LAKNNLNV
-42 DLSDYYTKEAT
+42 DLSNYYTKEAT

-73 KEDTD
+73 KEDTA
-78 KINKDIT
+78 KLNKDIT

-101 EMNSESTNP
+101 EMNAESTNP
-110 VQNRTITSAIT
+110 VQNKIITSAIT

-138 DYALKSDLTP
+138 DYALK
-148 LATKSEVAEDVAQ
+148 
-161 LNASLNEKQPKGDYA
+161 
-176 LKTEIPTKVS
+176 TEIPTKVS
-186 QLSNDKNYQTAE
+186 QLSNDSNYQTAE
-198 DVNSATEGLAT
+198 DVNLATEGLAT
-209 KAEVNSKQD
+209 KSEVNSKQD

-244 GSTIAVDSSLSTTS
+244 GSTIAVDNSLSTTS

-296 SQVAEAISGINVPTK
+296 SQVATAISGINVPTK
-311 VSQLENDSD
+311 VGQLENDSD

-340 KAELDGKQDKGDY
+340 KSELDGKQDKGDY

-371 IKTVNGNSL
+371 IKTVNGESL

-390 VDVDSALSA
+390 VDVDSALST

-420 ITNLSNTMPTKVSDL
+420 ITNLSGTIPTKVSDL
-435 DNDSGYITNAALT
+435 TNDSGYITNAALT

-490 GGLPSFGM
+490 GDSPTPDVIINVGNNSYTTTPTSFSYTFEKGDYLLLKNLCK
-498 SLSGTTITMTE
+498 SKRYDKIKITQFGIASGCDEDSFWWAFTKGTATYTYRFTDISANTINIQLIVTGTITVTRN
-509 GTIANFFNAIKAG
+509 GNTG
-522 KGNYRAYITK
+522 K
-532 GNWLFTNNG
+532 
-541 QALTSGD
+541 
-548 EYFVRFDSVTP
+548 
-559 IKDKGKENSYYA
+559 
-571 ANESLVIKV
+571 
-580 NNTSVTLLTGTNWT
+580 
-594 FESNV
+594 
-599 VIVNISGTNP
+599 
-609 TYYYGNRNYINSGT
+609 
-623 KIYLCATVEN
+623 
-633 SQDLIENLRVE
+633 
-644 VTSYAGY
+644 
-651 WSYDKAVVVYALIYG
+651 
-666 GIYRFYFYDD
+666 
-676 NTIKKEVYY
+676 
-685 GCSGLSC
+685 
-692 YALNITGANGE
+692 
-703 VGITEDQYNE
+703 
-713 IIHNI
+713 
-718 SYNQGVIKIWG
+718 
-729 TYYGDGI
+729 
-736 LISRKNTS
+736 
-744 NNAWDVWELLFLT
+744 
-757 CDYQTESY
+757 Y
-765 SWDLTGTPEKALF
+765 SWDAYYTTETNKSVIESIINGYVSFVLVGKYNDGLGNRSIFSYFQSYDRFKESFIATVITANPGQSSGYTVDVTVKFTPDSVEITGK
-778 LVNIMKTKSTA
+778 N
-789 VPPLKISWS
+789 W
-798 SKTF
+798 

>member
-42 DLSDYYTKEAT
+42 DLSNYYTKEAT

-78 KINKDIT
+78 KLNRDIN
-85 DLGNRV
+85 DLGNKV

-110 VQNRTITSAIT
+110 VQNNTITNAIT

-138 DYALKSDLTP
+138 DYALKSDIAP
-148 LATKSEVAEDVAQ
+148 LATKSEVEEDVAQ

-176 LKTEIPTKVS
+176 LKTDIPTKVS

-198 DVNSATEGLAT
+198 DVNLATEGLAT
-209 KAEVNSKQD
+209 KSEVNSKQD

-244 GSTIAVDSSLSTTS
+244 GSTIAVDDSLSTTS
-258 TNPVQNKVI
+258 TNPVQNRVI

-273 KASQSDIPTKVSELT
+273 KASQSDIPTKVSELD

-296 SQVAEAISGINVPTK
+296 SQVATAISGINVPTK
-311 VSQLENDSD
+311 VSQLDNDSD

-340 KAELDGKQDKGDY
+340 KAELAGKQDKGDY

-371 IKTVNGNSL
+371 IKTVNSESL

-475 SILGEGNIVIEGGGG
+475 SILGAGNIVIEGGG

-532 GNWLFTNNG
+532 GNWLFTNAG

-559 IKDKGKENSYYA
+559 IKDKGKANSYYA

-594 FESNV
+594 FDSNV
-599 VIVNISGTNP
+599 VIVNISGATP
-609 TYYYGNRNYINSGT
+609 TYYYGSRSDINSGT
-623 KIYLCATVEN
+623 KIYLCTTN
-633 SQDLIENLRVE
+633 NNDLTGFRAE
-644 VTSYAGY
+644 VTNYAGY
-651 WSYDKAVVVYALIYG
+651 QAYYESVVVYALVYQ
-666 GIYRFYFYDD
+666 GIRRFYFYDN
-676 NTIKKEVYY
+676 NTIKMEYY
-685 GCSGLSC
+685 NVPFTFDCSDWDASTTSSGSRR
-692 YALNITGANGE
+692 
-703 VGITEDQYNE
+703 ITETDYTQFRQYY
-713 IIHNI
+713 
-718 SYNQGVIKIWG
+718 YNNLANVTIRNSI
-729 TYYGDGI
+729 YGDGT
-736 LISRKNTS
+736 LISKKLISS
-744 NNAWDVWELLFLT
+744 NKDRMELLFLT
-757 CDYQTESY
+757 CKYDIDNY
-765 SWDLTGTPEKALF
+765 SGQLTGTPQKALF
-778 LVNIMKTKSTA
+778 LLNIVRSGYSGNYTYEI
-789 VPPLKISWS
+789 VWS
-798 SKTF
+798 SQTF